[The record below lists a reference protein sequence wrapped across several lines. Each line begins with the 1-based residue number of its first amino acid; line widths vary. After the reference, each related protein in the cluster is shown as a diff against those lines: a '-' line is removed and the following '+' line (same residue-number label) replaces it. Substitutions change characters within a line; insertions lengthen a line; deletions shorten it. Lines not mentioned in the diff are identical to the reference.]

1 MLHTPVAI
9 YTRRHAASRKCS
21 RHWTRHSRRS
31 NIKSDSIATMQ
42 IYEQAP
48 CFTGGACLNNLASRL
63 RDKCVSNDRKA
74 CGHYVV
80 YLGQAASPVRFTRR
94 KHRGHADDEKKSPID
109 RHLQQL
115 PKTTTPPQRDLPK
128 VIVSPPQK
136 IHSKPNACCLVAP
149 LFPISWKNNYIHSTG
164 SGFDMV
170 STLPVTWGE
179 GGSQE
184 YHGTSRRFPPPLTVV
199 VLFTSIF
206 SHTLQDDLCVD
217 SEMVTFSQ
225 LLPTD

>member
-74 CGHYVV
+74 CGHYVI

-149 LFPISWKNNYIHSTG
+149 CFRSPGKTTTFIPRAAASTWCPLCPSHG
-164 SGFDMV
+164 GKGV
-170 STLPVTWGE
+170 PRSTTGPRGA
-179 GGSQE
+179 
-184 YHGTSRRFPPPLTVV
+184 SRL
-199 VLFTSIF
+199 
-206 SHTLQDDLCVD
+206 H
-217 SEMVTFSQ
+217 
-225 LLPTD
+225 